1 MHSRKYYIVYGLFFS
16 LFVAAVLC
24 LCLTISQGM
33 PHIDPAF
40 YGLSFLVAFVTSFV
54 VTAVIPLGKVAAACA
69 AYYDA
74 KPGSVAFRLIQN
86 VFFSTLIML
95 FLGIVMTAFMTGVG
109 ETQALST
116 MTGEMMAV
124 NLFDRFVGL
133 CLQFWPVIVIVALLC
148 DPAAGG
154 LAGLIVKEGPA
165 KGAAGAAPIE
175 GPCGAVAGG
184 AE

>member
-1 MHSRKYYIVYGLFFS
+1 MYGLFFS

-40 YGLSFLVAFVTSFV
+40 YGMSFLVAFVTSFV
-54 VTAVIPLGKVAAACA
+54 VTALIPLGKVAAACA
-69 AYYDA
+69 VYYDA

-86 VFFSTLIML
+86 VFFSTLIMF
-95 FLGIVMTAFMTGVG
+95 FLGIVMTAFMTGIG

-133 CLQFWPVIVIVALLC
+133 CMQFWPVIVIVALLC

-154 LAGLIVKEGPA
+154 LAGLIVKEDPA
-165 KGAAGAAPIE
+165 KTASPQGVPESAGKDVGMGAA
-175 GPCGAVAGG
+175 
-184 AE
+184 